1 MQILRYIHFMY
12 SDQYLKTIL
21 FQKNLIKSER
31 PVIIFF
37 YFFLLNAQREQS
49 LLIWILWISVIKD
62 SDMFERDI
70 FVAEK

>member
-62 SDMFERDI
+62 SDMCERDI